1 VRRLRFPDWPP
12 ISWGTVFLA
21 VMVGVLGLVYWQD
34 HNRWGD
40 YLGCARDQASAAVVR
55 SGPAAELNNAQS
67 HSTQANQ
74 RVLHVLGVIADFS
87 RSHQGEQNPSDQ
99 VVQRSKRLVTRLGN
113 ASHRADTLADA
124 VDSAQRKYNAV
135 VRDHPIPECGT
146 PPQ

>member
-1 VRRLRFPDWPP
+1 MRRLRFPDWPP

-99 VVQRSKRLVTRLGN
+99 VTASLGTCPSSTTGIMN
-113 ASHRADTLADA
+113 LSLLASDCSSRWSQLFA
-124 VDSAQRKYNAV
+124 VSGNS
-135 VRDHPIPECGT
+135 T
-146 PPQ
+146 